1 MTSAQPDSQPPADS
15 GDVIDEPIDLGDRFR
30 WADHVE
36 ASGEVQPVSMFITE
50 DGVVQVRVSD
60 EADGG
65 ERTVTATDLIERV
78 AAGDLVR
85 IDE

>member
-1 MTSAQPDSQPPADS
+1 
-15 GDVIDEPIDLGDRFR
+15 
-30 WADHVE
+30 
-36 ASGEVQPVSMFITE
+36 MFITE

-65 ERTVTATDLIERV
+65 KRTVTATELVEGV
-78 AAGDLVR
+78 GAGLLVR